1 MFAVHA
7 SKNLYVILLQEE
19 GVAIREAV
27 GIKEVQPGRLLL
39 QDGSTEEF
47 DECLWCTQAGA
58 PPWLKTTGL
67 QLGTLAYVCEVREMR
82 FW

>member
-1 MFAVHA
+1 MAI
-7 SKNLYVILLQEE
+7 KE
-19 GVAIREAV
+19 GV
-27 GIKEVQPGRLLL
+27 GIEEVHPGRLLL

-67 QLGTLAYVCEVREMR
+67 QLGTVAHVCEMNEVH